1 MGLKGW
7 IAAHGASD
15 DGLASG
21 DVGVGCWG
29 RFGVMALLS
38 GLGGRKQGERGGR
51 GGTAAIATTKVVGRY
66 ASTQGVVGGYCWC
79 LGGMGVAG

>member
-38 GLGGRKQGERGGR
+38 GLGGHMGWRGG
-51 GGTAAIATTKVVGRY
+51 GTW
-66 ASTQGVVGGYCWC
+66 Q
-79 LGGMGVAG
+79 